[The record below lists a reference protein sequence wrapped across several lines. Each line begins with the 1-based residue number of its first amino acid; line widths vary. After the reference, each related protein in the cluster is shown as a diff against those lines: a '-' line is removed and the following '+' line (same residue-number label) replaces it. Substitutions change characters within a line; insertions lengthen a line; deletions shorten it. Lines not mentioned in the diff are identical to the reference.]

1 MSVSWGQYTGSVV
14 FVKYSTCRYTLP
26 MVFTRPPLETIDGI
40 PVFTQDL
47 YWGRAGQGKGSTA
60 EFEQALTCIDTEGWE
75 VFAARYTKGF
85 DFSFAEHFADWR
97 FAIPLDAR
105 SVVLDIGAGMGRST
119 IPLARVAKRV
129 VAFDKSVLR
138 ARFIKRRV
146 ASEGLTNVDV
156 FVGDLF
162 DLPLPEHSFDVIAM
176 NGILEWVGLN
186 TSFANPRDAQV
197 AALKICAKLLRPGGY
212 LYVGI
217 ENRWALAYLRG
228 KDHSG
233 IRYTSYMP
241 RILAD
246 AYCRL
251 RWVGSYRTYTY
262 GYQGYKKL
270 FAEAFPSL
278 ETYLLFPG
286 YNDPRTLIPYNDL
299 RALRWYL
306 TTLSSPR
313 RARVYRMLCA
323 IPGALYFFRFSA
335 FSFGLYARTPS
346 DV

>member
-1 MSVSWGQYTGSVV
+1 ME
-14 FVKYSTCRYTLP
+14 
-26 MVFTRPPLETIDGI
+26 FTRRPLQMIDSI
-40 PVFTQDL
+40 PVFAEDL
-47 YWGRAGQGKGSTA
+47 YWGREGQGKGSTQ
-60 EFEQALTCIDTEGWE
+60 EFEEALVCIDTEGWGA
-75 VFAARYTKGF
+75 FAARYKKGF

-97 FAIPLDAR
+97 FAIPLGPD
-105 SVVLDIGAGMGRST
+105 STVLDIGAGMGRST

-146 ASEGLTNVDV
+146 ASEGFTNVDV

-162 DLPLPEHSFDVIAM
+162 DLPLPDHSFDVIGM

-186 TSFANPRDAQV
+186 TSFKNPRDAQV
-197 AALKICAKLLRPGGY
+197 AALKICAQLLKPGGY

-233 IRYTSYMP
+233 VRFTSYMP
-241 RILAD
+241 RRLAD
-246 AYCRL
+246 MYCRIRGL
-251 RWVGSYRTYTY
+251 GSYRTYTY
-262 GYQGYKKL
+262 GYCGYQRL

-286 YNDPRTLIPYNDL
+286 YNDPRTLIPYTDF

-306 TTLSSPR
+306 THLSPGR
-313 RARVYRMLCA
+313 RAYIYR
-323 IPGALYFFRFSA
+323 IIGALPGGLRFLRWSA
-335 FSFGLYARTPS
+335 FSFGLYARTA
-346 DV
+346 V